1 MRGLTHRWEVRC
13 GTRAPAERAG
23 ESLVDRVLAARGLVD
38 PAAAA
43 RFCSPTLLDM
53 HAPSLLPGADE
64 AADRLLSAATA
75 GRAIVIYGDYD
86 VDGVSAIAILYHTL
100 RAIEPT
106 ARVSWFVP
114 HRVDDGYGLGAEALR
129 SLRASGADLVVSVDC
144 GITAFEPARVAQ
156 EIGVELIITDHHTV
170 PPTGLGLPAAAA
182 IVHPALAGGAYPF
195 TDLCGAGVAF
205 KVAWRM
211 ATLAAG
217 SERVG
222 ASMQQLLMNLLAF
235 VALGTIADVMP
246 LVGENRVLASFGLR
260 LIKRT
265 PFVGLNALIDATS
278 LADTK
283 IDCER
288 VGFVLGPHLNACGR
302 MGHAA
307 DAVRLFT
314 TDDHTEAA
322 AIARSLASMND
333 DRRRTERAIFESA
346 VRKAE
351 DAGMTSPDRRIIV
364 LEDPSWHPGV
374 IGIVCS
380 RLVERFGRPAILL
393 NRQRDLCRG
402 SARSVEG
409 YSILRA
415 LETCAADLTAY
426 GGHDMAAGLTIANDR
441 LDAFV
446 EAITAHANEHI
457 PVTHL
462 TPALRIDC
470 GAGLAELTLG
480 AVRALRQLGPFGRG
494 NPRPVLRLADLVVCG
509 APRQMG
515 AEGRHLSMQVSDPRP
530 GRDGMMRA
538 VWWKR
543 AEHAAALAAGCRV
556 ELAAEPKINDW
567 NGRVAVEL
575 DIRDARIVGNSPP
588 SMRCASVVEARS

>member
-1 MRGLTHRWEVRC
+1 MRGLTHRWEFRC
-13 GTRAPAERAG
+13 DKPASARG
-23 ESLVDRVLAARGLVD
+23 SGKSLVDRILAARGLD
-38 PAAAA
+38 DSADAA
-43 RFCSPTLLDM
+43 RFCAPTLRDM
-53 HAPSLLPGADE
+53 HVPSLLPGADE
-64 AADRLLSAATA
+64 AAGRLLAAAAA
-75 GRAIVIYGDYD
+75 GRSIVIYGDYD
-86 VDGVSAIAILYHTL
+86 VDGVSAIAILHHTL

-114 HRVDDGYGLGAEALR
+114 HRVDDGYGLSAEALR
-129 SLRASGADLVVSVDC
+129 SLRAGGADVVVSVDC
-144 GITAFEPARVAQ
+144 GITALEPAGVAR
-156 EIGVELIITDHHTV
+156 EIGLELIITDHHGL
-170 PPTGLGLPAAAA
+170 PPTGLGLPEAAA
-182 IVHPALAGGAYPF
+182 IVHPALGGGTYPF
-195 TDLCGAGVAF
+195 ADLCGAGVAF

-235 VALGTIADVMP
+235 VALGTIADVVP
-246 LVGENRVLASFGLR
+246 LVGENRVLTSFGLR

-265 PFVGLNALIDATS
+265 PFVGLNALIEATNLSDA
-278 LADTK
+278 K

-314 TDDHTEAA
+314 TDDHAEAA

-364 LEDPSWHPGV
+364 LADSSWHPGV

-393 NRQRDLCRG
+393 NRQREVCKG

-415 LETCAADLTAY
+415 LEACAADLTAY
-426 GGHDMAAGLTIANDR
+426 GGHDMAAGLTINNER

-457 PVTHL
+457 PVAHL
-462 TPALRIDC
+462 TPSLRIDC
-470 GAGLAELTLG
+470 DADLAELTLG
-480 AVRALRQLGPFGRG
+480 EVRALRQLGPFGRG
-494 NPRPVLRLADLVVCG
+494 NPRPLLRIANLVVSG

-515 AEGRHLSMQVSDPRP
+515 SEGRHLSIQVSDPRI
-530 GRDGMMRA
+530 GRSGMMRA

-543 AEHAAALAAGCRV
+543 AEHAAALAAGCHV
-556 ELAAEPKINDW
+556 DLAAEPKINEW

-575 DIRDARIVGNSPP
+575 DIRDARIVGPVPP
-588 SMRCASVVEARS
+588 PTRRVGAVEARL